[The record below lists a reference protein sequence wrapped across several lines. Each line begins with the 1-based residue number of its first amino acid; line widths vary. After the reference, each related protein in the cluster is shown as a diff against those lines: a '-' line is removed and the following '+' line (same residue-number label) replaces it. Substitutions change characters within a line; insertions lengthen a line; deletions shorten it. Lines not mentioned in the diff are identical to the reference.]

1 MNIKKGDKV
10 VLKTTGIGFD
20 GKPEKA
26 RVNYPYQ
33 PQEIKK
39 MQSDPMVVVSV
50 SEAPDSVYVD
60 VQSYLGRPMIQKHGH
75 MWFLES
81 DLDVVSLS

>member
-1 MNIKKGDKV
+1 MNITKGDKV
-10 VLKTTGIGFD
+10 VLKTTIVGSN

-39 MQSDPMVVVSV
+39 MQSDPMVVVGV

-81 DLDVVSLS
+81 DLDLV

>member
-1 MNIKKGDKV
+1 MNIKSGDKV
-10 VLKTTGIGFD
+10 LLKTTIVGSN

-39 MQSDPMVVVSV
+39 MQSDPMVVVGV

-60 VQSYLGRPMIQKHGH
+60 VESYLGRPMIQKHGH

-81 DLDVVSLS
+81 DLDLV

>member
-1 MNIKKGDKV
+1 MNIKSGDKV
-10 VLKTTGIGFD
+10 VLKTTIVGSN

-26 RVNYPYQ
+26 RMNHPYQ
-33 PQEIKK
+33 LHEIKK
-39 MQSDPMVVVSV
+39 MQRDPMVVVGV

-60 VQSYLGRPMIQKHGH
+60 VQSYLGRPMIQEHGH

-81 DLDVVSLS
+81 DLDLV